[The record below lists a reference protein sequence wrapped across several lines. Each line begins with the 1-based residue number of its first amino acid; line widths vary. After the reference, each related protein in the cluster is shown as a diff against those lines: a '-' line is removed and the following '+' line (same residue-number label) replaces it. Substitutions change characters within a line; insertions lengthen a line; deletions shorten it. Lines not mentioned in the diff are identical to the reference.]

1 MAIKKIGVCGAG
13 TMGAGIAQVFA
24 QHGFETILFDVN
36 QEQLEKAQAGILSS
50 WKRLVEK
57 GKLTEEAKSAAGKK
71 LTIAAD
77 LSDAKADLIIEAV
90 VEGLDVKSDLFSK
103 LSAQNSNE
111 TILVSNTS
119 SLSITQ
125 IAVGISNPERFAGM
139 HFFNPAPVMKLVEII
154 GGSHTANSTI
164 ETLKELVKSIGKNPV
179 VCKDSPGFIVNR
191 VARHF
196 YVESLKIAEEQ
207 VASFENA
214 DALLESAGFKMGAF
228 KLMDVIGNDINFAV
242 TNSLFQAF
250 HGDAKFR
257 PSRIQ
262 EQKVKANQ
270 LGVKTGEGF
279 YRYSK

>member
-1 MAIKKIGVCGAG
+1 MAIKKVGVCGAG

-36 QEQLEKAQAGILSS
+36 QEQLGKAQAGILSS

-57 GKLTEEAKSAAGKK
+57 GKLTEEAKSTASRK

-77 LSDAKADLIIEAV
+77 LSEVKADLIIEAV
-90 VEGLDVKSDLFSK
+90 VERLDVKLDLFSK

-125 IAVGISNPERFAGM
+125 IAAGISNPERFAGM

-154 GGSHTANSTI
+154 GGSHTENSTI
-164 ETLKELVKSIGKNPV
+164 ETLKEFVKSIGKNPV

-270 LGVKTGEGF
+270 LGVKAGEGF
-279 YRYSK
+279 YKYSK

>member
-90 VEGLDVKSDLFSK
+90 VERLDVKSDLFSK

-125 IAVGISNPERFAGM
+125 IAAGISNPERFAGM

>member
-1 MAIKKIGVCGAG
+1 MAIKKVGVCGAG

-57 GKLTEEAKSAAGKK
+57 GKLTEEAKSTASRK

-90 VEGLDVKSDLFSK
+90 VERLDVKLDLFSK

-125 IAVGISNPERFAGM
+125 IAAGISNPERFAGM

-154 GGSHTANSTI
+154 GGSHTENSTI

>member
-125 IAVGISNPERFAGM
+125 IAAGISNPERFAGM